1 MIELK
6 RLKLINWHNFENVT
20 FDCARL
26 TYMIGVNAVGKTTIL
41 DAIRYCLTTNRNFN
55 ALGNK
60 KSGRTL
66 QGSVHAKQRGEN
78 AYRRPGRTVAY
89 IGAEFWD
96 TVKRTNFVIAVRVES
111 EGPMQELH
119 PGDQTWYISEDGIT
133 LEKLPFLDPRTGA
146 PSAKEDF
153 KPAVGRLSYTRS
165 PSEARDRICRALGI
179 GRASSPLGK
188 KFNEVFQ
195 MGTSMDEIPNFR
207 EFLYQ
212 YILPQPELDLEAL
225 QGDRVELENL
235 HAVLAEAQ
243 TRAAALEQIVAYGRE
258 AAAKETDALVNRGAA
273 LLARAEADAGEDAS
287 WQSHLDAGRRQLA
300 DLNAKYEAAKNA
312 EAEARRAYLAA
323 HGAAGDSGAGRAL
336 DALTE
341 ELARKKSALDAAA
354 RTRNGLE
361 TTADTITGLLT
372 QLNRS
377 GFAVEKEL
385 WPQRLT
391 AEHLPALTEAL
402 ACIEK
407 PLEEQYFAA
416 RQAARTRNGLE
427 TTADTITGLLTQL
440 NRSGF
445 AVEKELWP
453 QRLTAEHLPA
463 LTEALACIEK
473 PLEEQYFAARQASAD
488 LAKEQEALRAELNA
502 VSGGKWVYPHGDAA
516 TKVRDAVN
524 AELKSRGMT
533 ADAKIFCE
541 LLTVAD
547 ESWQDCVEACLGDR
561 RFDILVP
568 PAHYAAAKS
577 AFVALG
583 DRVGPIS
590 LLDTPGIRK
599 ADRHAETA
607 PADSLA
613 AQVTSENPLAAQYAD
628 TILRRIVCC
637 DTPDTL
643 EHFPDSATRDLL
655 RHHPFRLERLRRPQ
669 RYIGLDARRERAD
682 ALEAQLAAQAD
693 RCREA
698 AQTEKT
704 LKSAYDQYQNV
715 LRGHALEQLAELW
728 ASRAALDAARADY
741 AAQEQKLADCRENP
755 MLQQLYREEEARE
768 AAWETARKAVEQVG
782 GDIRVCE
789 KQIASCEAE
798 QSKAVETAA
807 QSREAAEAF
816 FAQHPLLE
824 PLAQERKKG
833 LMTGGRTAR
842 AAAQTAE
849 KAQTRLDDALRVY
862 LTSTLEPAQRDY
874 NEHYVCDY
882 PLGLAGVEQYRAQH
896 DSLVRIDLERYAA
909 RLEQAQRDCKDR
921 FRKDILFRMKDDIFN
936 ARRQFRELNKVM
948 EQLTYGEEVYRFELE
963 PSRDPQ
969 LAAFYQVIVDK
980 GNQQMTDGDS
990 LDNLAA
996 TADPVYER
1004 QVDALMEKI
1013 MADVDENTRARQ
1025 EGRTTSGATLSDYV
1039 DYRTYLDYDI
1049 KVTNTVSGQQAYLSR
1064 VSRDSSGGENQAP
1077 FYVAICASLL
1087 QIYQKSENS
1096 IRLVLLDEAFSKMT
1110 SDRIRPMME
1119 LFRRLQ
1125 LQVLLISTVEKSTA
1139 IQPYCDIT
1147 YSIVRHGDANAIAP
1161 FYRAGTLADAPEKET
1176 EYE

>member
-96 TVKRTNFVIAVRVES
+96 SVKRTNFVIAVRVES

-133 LEKLPFLDPRTGA
+133 LEKLPFIDPHTGA

-179 GRASSPLGK
+179 GRAASPLGK

-212 YILPQPELDLEAL
+212 YILPQPELDLDAL

-243 TRAAALEQIVAYGRE
+243 TRAAALEQIVGYGRE
-258 AAAKETDALVNRGAA
+258 ASAKETDALVNRGAA
-273 LLARAEADAGEDAS
+273 LLARAEADAGEHEV
-287 WQSHLDAGRRQLA
+287 WQGHLDAGRRQMA
-300 DLNAKYEAAKNA
+300 ELNAAYETAKNA
-312 EAEARRAYLAA
+312 EAEARRSYLAA
-323 HGAAGDSGAGRAL
+323 HGAASASGEGRAL
-336 DALTE
+336 DAMTE
-341 ELARKKSALDAAA
+341 ELARKKSALDAAS
-354 RTRNGLE
+354 RKVSGLE
-361 TTADTITGLLT
+361 QTADTVTNLLT
-372 QLNRS
+372 VLSRS
-377 GFAVEKEL
+377 GFAVEKAL
-385 WPQRLT
+385 WPVSLTEDRLPDLT
-391 AEHLPALTEAL
+391 AALDKL
-402 ACIEK
+402 EK

-416 RQAARTRNGLE
+416 RQSA
-427 TTADTITGLLTQL
+427 
-440 NRSGF
+440 
-445 AVEKELWP
+445 
-453 QRLTAEHLPA
+453 
-463 LTEALACIEK
+463 
-473 PLEEQYFAARQASAD
+473 AD
-488 LAKEQEALRAELNA
+488 LARGQEEKRAELDA

-533 ADAKIFCE
+533 PDAKIFCE
-541 LLTVAD
+541 LLSVAD

-568 PAHYAAAKS
+568 SNHYAAAKS

-583 DRVGPIS
+583 ERVGPIS
-590 LLDTPGIRK
+590 LLDTPGIRSANRR
-599 ADRHAETA
+599 ADTP

-613 AQVTSENPLAAQYAD
+613 AQVESENPLAAQYAD

-643 EHFPDSATRDLL
+643 ENYPDSATRDLL
-655 RHHPFRLERLRRPQ
+655 RHHPFRLERLRKPQ
-669 RYIGLDARRERAD
+669 RYIGLDARRARAG
-682 ALEAQLAAQAD
+682 ALEEELAALGE
-693 RCREA
+693 RRREA
-698 AQTEKT
+698 AQTEKQ
-704 LKSAYDQYQNV
+704 LKAAYDQYQNV
-715 LRGHALEQLAELW
+715 LRTHALEQLAGLW
-728 ASRAALDAARADY
+728 ASRAALDAAKADY
-741 AAQEQKLADCRENP
+741 TAQEQKLADCRENP
-755 MLQQLYREEEARE
+755 LLQELYKEEEARE
-768 AAWETARKAVEQVG
+768 AAWEAARKAVEQVG

-789 KQIASCEAE
+789 KQLASCEAE
-798 QSKAVETAA
+798 QTKAVETAR
-807 QSREAAEAF
+807 QSTAAAEAF
-816 FAQHPLLE
+816 FGKYPLLE

-849 KAQTRLDDALRVY
+849 KAQTKLDDALQSY
-862 LTSTLEPAQRDY
+862 LSTTLEPAQKEY
-874 NEHYVCDY
+874 NERYVCDY

-896 DSLVRIDLERYAA
+896 ESLVRIDLERYAA

-1004 QVDALMEKI
+1004 QVDELMEKI

-1025 EGRTTSGATLSDYV
+1025 EGRATLSDYV

-1161 FYRAGTLADAPEKET
+1161 FYRLTAPQDAPEKET
-1176 EYE
+1176 EDE

>member
-78 AYRRPGRTVAY
+78 AYRRPGHTVAY

-96 TVKRTNFVIAVRVES
+96 TVKRCPFVIAVRVES

-119 PGDQTWYISEDGIT
+119 PGDQTWYLSEDGCT
-133 LEKLPFLDPRTGA
+133 LEQLPFIDPNTGA

-153 KPAVGRLSYTRS
+153 KPASGRLSYTRS

-225 QGDRVELENL
+225 QGDRLELENL

-243 TRAAALEQIVAYGRE
+243 TRANALDEIVSFGRE
-258 AAAKETDALVNRGAA
+258 ASEKQTQALVNRGAA
-273 LLARAEADAGEDAS
+273 LLARAAADEAEQSGWQEHLAAG
-287 WQSHLDAGRRQLA
+287 QRQKEQLTA
-300 DLNAKYEAAKNA
+300 RYAEAKAA
-312 EAEARRAYLAA
+312 EAEARRAYLSA
-323 HGAAGDSGAGRAL
+323 HGAASASGEGRAL
-336 DALTE
+336 DAMTE
-341 ELARKKSALDAAA
+341 ELTRRRNALQQAQRAAA
-354 RTRNGLE
+354 KTE
-361 TTADTITGLLT
+361 AAAEHADTLLAI
-372 QLNRS
+372 LRRS
-377 GFAVEKEL
+377 GFTDAPAANTAAVTME
-385 WPQRLT
+385 T
-391 AEHLPALTEAL
+391 LPALTGWL
-402 ACIEK
+402 AAQEK
-407 PLEEQYFAA
+407 PLEEAYLAA
-416 RQAARTRNGLE
+416 RQNTAAL
-427 TTADTITGLLTQL
+427 Q
-440 NRSGF
+440 
-445 AVEKELWP
+445 
-453 QRLTAEHLPA
+453 
-463 LTEALACIEK
+463 
-473 PLEEQYFAARQASAD
+473 
-488 LAKEQEALRAELNA
+488 KEQAQRRAELDA

-516 TKVRDAVN
+516 TRVRDAVN
-524 AELKSRGMT
+524 AELKSRGMQP
-533 ADAKIFCE
+533 DAKIFCE
-541 LLTVAD
+541 LLSVED

-568 PAHYAAAKS
+568 PAHYEAAKS
-577 AFVALG
+577 AFVALKEK
-583 DRVGPIS
+583 VGPIS

-599 ADRHAETA
+599 ASRRADTA

-643 EHFPDSATRDLL
+643 EHYPDSATRDLL
-655 RHHPFRLERLRRPQ
+655 RHHPFRLERLRTPQ
-669 RYIGLDARRERAD
+669 RYIGMEARRSRAD
-682 ALEAQLAAQAD
+682 ALAQQLAALSEEVKA
-693 RCREA
+693 A
-698 AQTEKT
+698 AQTEQN
-704 LKSAYDQYQNV
+704 LKAAYHQHQSL
-715 LRGHALEQLAELW
+715 LRGSRLDELAGLW
-728 ASRAALDAARADY
+728 DARAALA
-741 AAQEQKLADCRENP
+741 AAQAAVSEQEKTLAEAKENP
-755 MLQQLYREEEARE
+755 MLQELYREEEARE
-768 AAWETARKAVEQVG
+768 AAWEAARTAVERAG
-782 GDIRVCE
+782 GDLRVCE
-789 KQIASCEAE
+789 KQLASCETE
-798 QSKAVETAA
+798 QAKAGETA
-807 QSREAAEAF
+807 QNSRAAAERF
-816 FAQHPLLE
+816 FAGYPLLE
-824 PLAQERKKG
+824 PLARTRMQT
-833 LMTGGRTAR
+833 LTGADKTPR

-849 KAQTRLDDALRVY
+849 KAQAKLDDALALY
-862 LTSTLEPAQRDY
+862 LSGTLEPAQKAY
-874 NEHYVCDY
+874 NERYVCDY
-882 PLGLAGVEQYRAQH
+882 PLGLAGLEQYRAQYE
-896 DSLVRIDLERYAA
+896 SLVRIDLERYAA

-980 GNQQMTDGDS
+980 GNQQMTEGDS

-996 TADPVYER
+996 TADPAYER
-1004 QVDALMEKI
+1004 QVDELMEKI

-1025 EGRTTSGATLSDYV
+1025 EGRRAEGVTLSDYV

-1049 KVTNTVSGQQAYLSR
+1049 KVTNRVTGQQAYLSR

-1096 IRLVLLDEAFSKMT
+1096 VRLVLLDEAFSKMT

-1161 FYRAGTLADAPEKET
+1161 FVKLKQE
-1176 EYE
+1176 

>member
-41 DAIRYCLTTNRNFN
+41 DAIRYCLTTNRSFN

-96 TVKRTNFVIAVRVES
+96 SAKRTPFVIAVRVES

-119 PGDQTWYISEDGIT
+119 PGDQTWYLSEDGCT
-133 LEKLPFLDPRTGA
+133 LEQLPFIDPHTGA
-146 PSAKEDF
+146 PSSKENF

-165 PSEARDRICRALGI
+165 PGEARDRICRALGI
-179 GRASSPLGK
+179 GRAASPLGK

-243 TRAAALEQIVAYGRE
+243 TRAAALEQIVTYGRE
-258 AAAKETDALVNRGAA
+258 AAQKETEALVNRGTA
-273 LLARAEADAGEDAS
+273 LLARAE
-287 WQSHLDAGRRQLA
+287 
-300 DLNAKYEAAKNA
+300 EAAAGTSRWQEHLAAGKRQHEELTARYAAAKDA
-312 EAEARRAYLAA
+312 EAEARRAYLTAHSAA
-323 HGAAGDSGAGRAL
+323 ASGEGRAL
-336 DALTE
+336 DALSE
-341 ELARKKSALDAAA
+341 ELSRKKTALDKASRAAA
-354 RTRNGLE
+354 KSEAAAGKVQT
-361 TTADTITGLLT
+361 LL
-372 QLNRS
+372 QSLHRS
-377 GFAVEKEL
+377 GFPVEKTL
-385 WPQRLT
+385 WPASLT
-391 AEHLPALTEAL
+391 AETLPQLQAAL
-402 ACIEK
+402 AGLEK

-416 RQAARTRNGLE
+416 RQ
-427 TTADTITGLLTQL
+427 TAD
-440 NRSGF
+440 
-445 AVEKELWP
+445 A
-453 QRLTAEHLPA
+453 LTAEV
-463 LTEALACIEK
+463 
-473 PLEEQYFAARQASAD
+473 QA
-488 LAKEQEALRAELNA
+488 KQAELA
-502 VSGGKWVYPHGDAA
+502 SVSGGRWVYPHGDAA

-524 AELKSRGMT
+524 AELQSRGMT
-533 ADAKIFCE
+533 PDAKIFCE
-541 LLTVAD
+541 LLSVED

-577 AFVALG
+577 AFVALR
-583 DRVGPIS
+583 DKVGPIS
-590 LLDTPGIRK
+590 LLDTPSIRTANRK
-599 ADRHAETA
+599 ADSA

-613 AQVTSENPLAAQYAD
+613 AQVRSENPLAAQYAD

-637 DTPDTL
+637 DTPETL
-643 EHFPDSATRDLL
+643 EQYPDSATRDLL
-655 RHHPFRLERLRRPQ
+655 RHHPFRLERLRTPQ
-669 RYIGLDARRERAD
+669 RYIGLEARRARAG
-682 ALEAQLAAQAD
+682 ALAEELEALAE
-693 RCREA
+693 RTRTA
-698 AQTEKT
+698 AQTEQNLKT
-704 LKSAYDQYQNV
+704 AYDQYQNFQ
-715 LRGHALEQLAELW
+715 RGTAPQQLAGLW
-728 ASRAALDAARADY
+728 EARTAAEKARNAV
-741 AAQEQKLADCRENP
+741 AEQEGKLAEYRENP
-755 MLQQLYREEEARE
+755 LLQEMYREEETRE
-768 AAWETARKAVEQVG
+768 AAWEAARTAVEQVG

-798 QSKAVETAA
+798 QKKAGETAQ
-807 QSREAAEAF
+807 QSADAARKF
-816 FAQHPLLE
+816 FAAHPLLE
-824 PLAQERKKG
+824 PLA
-833 LMTGGRTAR
+833 RTRMQVLAPADKPA
-842 AAAQTAE
+842 AAAQAAE
-849 KAQTRLDDALRVY
+849 KAQARLDDALTAY
-862 LTSTLEPAQRDY
+862 LTGTLEPAQKAY

-882 PLGLAGVEQYRAQH
+882 PLGLAGLDQYRAQH
-896 DSLVRIDLERYAA
+896 ESLVRIDLERYAA

-980 GNQQMTDGDS
+980 GNQQMTEGDS

-996 TADPVYER
+996 TADPAYER

-1025 EGRTTSGATLSDYV
+1025 EGRTGTTTLSDYV

-1049 KVTNTVSGQQAYLSR
+1049 KVTNRVTGQQAYLSR

-1161 FYRAGTLADAPEKET
+1161 FVKLPE
-1176 EYE
+1176 

>member
-41 DAIRYCLTTNRNFN
+41 DAIRYCLTTNRSFN

-96 TVKRTNFVIAVRVES
+96 SAKRTPFVIAVRVES

-119 PGDQTWYISEDGIT
+119 PGDQTWYLSEDGCT
-133 LEKLPFLDPRTGA
+133 LEQLPFIDPRTGA
-146 PSAKEDF
+146 PSSKENF

-165 PSEARDRICRALGI
+165 PGEARDRICRALGI
-179 GRASSPLGK
+179 GRAASPLGK

-258 AAAKETDALVNRGAA
+258 AAQKETEALVNRGTA
-273 LLARAEADAGEDAS
+273 LLARAE
-287 WQSHLDAGRRQLA
+287 
-300 DLNAKYEAAKNA
+300 EAAAGTSRWQEHLAAGKRQHEELTARYAAAKDA
-312 EAEARRAYLAA
+312 EAEARRAYLTAHSAA
-323 HGAAGDSGAGRAL
+323 ASGEGRAL
-336 DALTE
+336 DALSE
-341 ELARKKSALDAAA
+341 ELSRKKTALDKASRAAA
-354 RTRNGLE
+354 KSEAAAGKVQ
-361 TTADTITGLLT
+361 ALL
-372 QLNRS
+372 QSLHRS
-377 GFAVEKEL
+377 GFSIEKAL
-385 WPQRLT
+385 WPASLT
-391 AEHLPALTEAL
+391 AETLPQLQAAL
-402 ACIEK
+402 AGLEK

-416 RQAARTRNGLE
+416 RQ
-427 TTADTITGLLTQL
+427 TAD
-440 NRSGF
+440 
-445 AVEKELWP
+445 A
-453 QRLTAEHLPA
+453 LTAEV
-463 LTEALACIEK
+463 
-473 PLEEQYFAARQASAD
+473 QA
-488 LAKEQEALRAELNA
+488 KQAELA
-502 VSGGKWVYPHGDAA
+502 SVSGGRWVYPHGDAA

-524 AELKSRGMT
+524 AELQSRGMT
-533 ADAKIFCE
+533 PDAKIFCE
-541 LLTVAD
+541 LLSVED

-577 AFVALG
+577 AFVALR
-583 DRVGPIS
+583 DKVGPIS
-590 LLDTPGIRK
+590 LLDTPSIRTANRK
-599 ADRHAETA
+599 ADSA

-613 AQVTSENPLAAQYAD
+613 AQVRSENPLAAQYAD

-643 EHFPDSATRDLL
+643 ENYPDSATRDLL
-655 RHHPFRLERLRRPQ
+655 RHHPFRLERLRTPQ
-669 RYIGLDARRERAD
+669 RYIGLEARRARAG
-682 ALEAQLAAQAD
+682 ALAGEMNALAEEVRAAAQA
-693 RCREA
+693 EQNLKA
-698 AQTEKT
+698 AY
-704 LKSAYDQYQNV
+704 SQYQTL
-715 LRGHALEQLAELW
+715 LRGTTLEELAALWDA
-728 ASRAALDAARADY
+728 RAALTAARAAVEEQ
-741 AAQEQKLADCRENP
+741 AAKLAECRENP
-755 MLQQLYREEEARE
+755 LLQQLYKEEEVRE
-768 AAWETARKAVEQVG
+768 AAWEAARTAVEQTG
-782 GDIRVCE
+782 GDLRVCE
-789 KQIASCEAE
+789 KQISSCETE
-798 QSKAVETAA
+798 QQKAVDTAEKST
-807 QSREAAEAF
+807 QAAESF
-816 FAQHPLLE
+816 FAAHPLVE
-824 PLAQERKKG
+824 PLSRSRQQA
-833 LMTGGRTAR
+833 LTGPDKSPR
-842 AAAQTAE
+842 AAAQAAE
-849 KAQTRLDDALRVY
+849 KAQAKLDDALTVY
-862 LTSTLEPAQRDY
+862 LNSTLEPAQKAY
-874 NEHYVCDY
+874 NQRYVCDY
-882 PLGLAGVEQYRAQH
+882 PLGLAGLEQYRAQH
-896 DSLVRIDLERYAA
+896 ESLVRIDLERYAA

-980 GNQQMTDGDS
+980 GNQQMTEGDS

-996 TADPVYER
+996 TADPAYER
-1004 QVDALMEKI
+1004 QVDELMEKI

-1025 EGRTTSGATLSDYV
+1025 EGRTAAGATFSDYV

-1049 KVTNTVSGQQAYLSR
+1049 KVTNQVTGQQAYLSR

-1161 FYRAGTLADAPEKET
+1161 FVRLAT
-1176 EYE
+1176 E